1 MPGEAH
7 LIVASGVALGA
18 TFAATPAAIQ
28 LATRTGFHDHPLGY
42 KRHASPTPY
51 LGGLAV
57 LCGFLLAALTIGDD
71 LSRLS
76 PIVGGAAALWA
87 LGTLDDRRSLG
98 PGSRL
103 VAEAGVAGLLWV
115 TNLGWDVFAADGLN
129 FALTLVWIVGIVNAF
144 NFMDNMD
151 GAAATVGALAAAAV
165 SVLAFVNGDPAL
177 AVVCGGLAGA
187 CLGFLPYN
195 LAGPARIF
203 LGDGGSLPIGFV
215 VAASLMALSAGQ
227 DLGWQ
232 LLLAATL
239 LVGTPVVDTALVLIS
254 RRRAGVP
261 MLTGGRDHVTH
272 RLLPRLGSPSR
283 VALALGAVQAVLGAV
298 AIGVVALGEGSVIAA
313 WSVWFAASA
322 AAVTMLETRSWAP
335 ARERAREAAPSA
347 AAGAPRPRRSVAVVE
362 GALLVLL
369 TAACGLSPLFSG
381 FYTVSGGGPMALG
394 MLAALLGM
402 AVAGPFVP
410 SRPAAVAVAALVL
423 LWLWSLISTRWAES
437 ADLAVVEANRWLL
450 YAAFLAILVLLVR
463 DDRLS
468 KLVLACAT

>member
-1 MPGEAH
+1 MPGEGH

-51 LGGLAV
+51 LGGLAI

-76 PIVGGAAALWA
+76 PIVGGAAALWG
-87 LGTLDDRRSLG
+87 LGPRDDRRSLG

-115 TNLGWDVFAADGLN
+115 SDLGWDVFATDGLN
-129 FALTLVWIVGIVNAF
+129 FVLTLLWILGIVNAF

-165 SVLAFVNGDPAL
+165 AVLALANGDPAV

-215 VAASLMALSAGQ
+215 VASSLMALSASKG
-227 DLGWQ
+227 LGWP
-232 LLLAATL
+232 LLLAAIL
-239 LVGTPVVDTALVLIS
+239 LVGLPVADTALILIS
-254 RRRAGVP
+254 RRRARVP
-261 MLTGGRDHVTH
+261 LLSGGSDHLTH
-272 RLLPRLGSPSR
+272 RLLTRLGSPRR
-283 VALALGAVQAVLGAV
+283 VALALAAVQTL
-298 AIGVVALGEGSVIAA
+298 
-313 WSVWFAASA
+313 
-322 AAVTMLETRSWAP
+322 
-335 ARERAREAAPSA
+335 
-347 AAGAPRPRRSVAVVE
+347 
-362 GALLVLL
+362 
-369 TAACGLSPLFSG
+369 
-381 FYTVSGGGPMALG
+381 
-394 MLAALLGM
+394 
-402 AVAGPFVP
+402 
-410 SRPAAVAVAALVL
+410 
-423 LWLWSLISTRWAES
+423 
-437 ADLAVVEANRWLL
+437 
-450 YAAFLAILVLLVR
+450 
-463 DDRLS
+463 
-468 KLVLACAT
+468 

>member
-7 LIVASGVALGA
+7 LIVASAVALAA

-87 LGTLDDRRSLG
+87 LGTLDDRLSLG

-103 VAEAGVAGLLWV
+103 AAEAGVAGLLWV
-115 TNLGWDVFAADGLN
+115 TDLGWDVFAYDGLN
-129 FALTLVWIVGIVNAF
+129 FILTLVWIVGIVNAF

-165 SVLAFVNGDPAL
+165 AVLALINGEPAV

-203 LGDGGSLPIGFV
+203 LGDGGSLTIGFV
-215 VAASLMALSAGQ
+215 VAASLMAISAGQ
-227 DLGWQ
+227 GLGWE
-232 LLLAATL
+232 LLLAAIL
-239 LVGTPVVDTALVLIS
+239 LVGTPVADTALVLIS
-254 RRRAGVP
+254 RKRAGVP
-261 MLTGGRDHVTH
+261 LLSGGRDHMTH
-272 RLLPRLGSPSR
+272 RLLTRLGSPRR
-283 VALALGAVQAVLGAV
+283 VALALGVVQAVLGAV
-298 AIGVVALGEGSVIAA
+298 AIGVVELGEGSVIAA

-322 AAVTMLETRSWAP
+322 CVVAMLETRSWAP
-335 ARERAREAAPSA
+335 VREPVEPAALPRATTEP
-347 AAGAPRPRRSVAVVE
+347 PRRGSVAIVE
-362 GALLVLL
+362 GAL
-369 TAACGLSPLFSG
+369 
-381 FYTVSGGGPMALG
+381 
-394 MLAALLGM
+394 
-402 AVAGPFVP
+402 
-410 SRPAAVAVAALVL
+410 
-423 LWLWSLISTRWAES
+423 
-437 ADLAVVEANRWLL
+437 
-450 YAAFLAILVLLVR
+450 
-463 DDRLS
+463 
-468 KLVLACAT
+468 